1 MDSTGI
7 IQIFLIII
15 TVTVIV
21 GFAGILYFLS
31 RISRTLAGQR
41 PEGATGAQGKPESG
55 AQPAPVEPARSPG
68 AIDSGNMRSLEEYL
82 GVIGEKYSLAS
93 FTLATADGLLI
104 GSTRPGGEDEAAR
117 YSYLYTQGRLQDE
130 TGAELLGIPYRGET
144 VVGIARPSEHLS
156 AEQMSAL
163 EQDTRDAL
171 RHWA

>member
-1 MDSTGI
+1 MELTGI
-7 IQIFLIII
+7 VEVLLVII
-15 TVTVIV
+15 TATVIA

-31 RISRTLAGQR
+31 RIDRALARQ
-41 PEGATGAQGKPESG
+41 
-55 AQPAPVEPARSPG
+55 QPGGTSSLPGSPGEPDPIEPARPRAALNPQATG
-68 AIDSGNMRSLEEYL
+68 SLEECL
-82 GVIGEKYSLAS
+82 GAIGEKYSLAS

-156 AEQMSAL
+156 TEEMSAL
-163 EQDTRDAL
+163 EEDTRDAL
-171 RHWA
+171 RHWV

>member
-1 MDSTGI
+1 
-7 IQIFLIII
+7 
-15 TVTVIV
+15 
-21 GFAGILYFLS
+21 
-31 RISRTLAGQR
+31 
-41 PEGATGAQGKPESG
+41 
-55 AQPAPVEPARSPG
+55 
-68 AIDSGNMRSLEEYL
+68 MRSLEEYL
-82 GVIGEKYSLAS
+82 GAIGEKYSLTS

-156 AEQMSAL
+156 AELMSAL